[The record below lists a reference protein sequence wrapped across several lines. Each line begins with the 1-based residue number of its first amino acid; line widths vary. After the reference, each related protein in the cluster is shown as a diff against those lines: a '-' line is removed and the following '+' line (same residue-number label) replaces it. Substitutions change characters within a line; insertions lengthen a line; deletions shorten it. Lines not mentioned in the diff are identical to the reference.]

1 MTENEFRKRYGFC
14 IDDRVEW
21 GDMDSF
27 QHVNN
32 VMYFKYFER
41 VRIAFFEEVGFNAWM
56 KEHGVGPILH
66 STQCRFR
73 AALSYPDDLLS
84 GTYITNVQDDRLTM
98 NYGVFSQRQQQL
110 ACTGDGLLVCFDYR
124 ANSKTPLPDELRVRI
139 KAWEVAA

>member
-1 MTENEFRKRYGFC
+1 MTREEFCRRYPFH

-21 GDMDSF
+21 GDMDAF

-41 VRIAFFEEVGFNAWM
+41 VRIAFFEAVGFNAWM

-73 AALSYPDDLLS
+73 APLTYPDDLLS
-84 GTYITNVQDDRLTM
+84 GTNITNLQDDRLTM
-98 NYGVFSQRQQQL
+98 NYGVFSEGQQVL
-110 ACTGDGLLVCFDYR
+110 ACNGDGLLVCFDYR
-124 ANSKTPLPDELRVRI
+124 ANTKTAIPGPMRERI
-139 KAWEVAA
+139 MEWVVTG